1 MLSTMLILRIFLG
14 VLFTY
19 WLLASIQFTVIPHLF
34 RPLKKA
40 EFYLAIAFGT
50 VIYIYIPP
58 LWFILVLGLY
68 LYHFKIRSKK

>member
-19 WLLASIQFTVIPHLF
+19 WLLLSIQDTVIPRHF
-34 RPLKKA
+34 RPLKRA

-50 VIYIYIPP
+50 VIYIYLPP
-58 LWFILVLGLY
+58 VWFIMVLGLY